1 MSNFRPLLESD
12 LITQFAMG
20 VEFQSLCEVLRC
32 VEGEYIA
39 NRVRA
44 LGPFA
49 L

>member
-1 MSNFRPLLESD
+1 MNNFRPLLESD
-12 LITQFAMG
+12 LIMQFAMG
-20 VEFQSLCEVLRC
+20 VKFQSLCQVLRS